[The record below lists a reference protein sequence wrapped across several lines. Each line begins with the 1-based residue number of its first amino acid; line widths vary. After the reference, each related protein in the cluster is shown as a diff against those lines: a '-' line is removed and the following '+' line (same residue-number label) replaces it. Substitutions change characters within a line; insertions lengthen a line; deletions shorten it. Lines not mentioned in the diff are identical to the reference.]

1 MTIDIIHL
9 WVIIISILKAD
20 MYMIHHLSWYIDI
33 LCSILNYDHDSTLT
47 LSSNLQS
54 LYSYFHISS
63 LFSYLYDLFNETL
76 HIDLDAYQVQ
86 LATNKDLSSYH
97 SFYGD
102 CYHSSQSVILPFDK
116 ENSIEIVGI
125 DTNQCSFYHYLFITL
140 SKSIQILSTLYSF
153 FSLLWWLNRNHAI
166 LLYPVSINI
175 PLSFIALPSSLT
187 TISYCFQHS
196 LVCFFA
202 LLLFVSI

>member
-63 LFSYLYDLFNETL
+63 LFSYLYDLFNDTL

-86 LATNKDLSSYH
+86 LATNKDLSSYNDSPAGRSNESH
-97 SFYGD
+97 IY
-102 CYHSSQSVILPFDK
+102 
-116 ENSIEIVGI
+116 
-125 DTNQCSFYHYLFITL
+125 
-140 SKSIQILSTLYSF
+140 
-153 FSLLWWLNRNHAI
+153 
-166 LLYPVSINI
+166 I
-175 PLSFIALPSSLT
+175 PLMRMRGT
-187 TISYCFQHS
+187 
-196 LVCFFA
+196 
-202 LLLFVSI
+202 LLLIRGIRWGSLISRWRINDSTWFGTPWEFLFYKGAFSFPRKKEGTGI